1 MKWFD
6 RWNNI
11 ILYIPNTNNSY
22 IKYNSI
28 QLVSINKL
36 LIVDM
41 KYYMNAKTY
50 DLNIYTIDIE
60 VGPLPLH
67 YLWIYFIMELYN

>member
-6 RWNNI
+6 RWNTI

-22 IKYNSI
+22 IKYNNI

-50 DLNIYTIDIE
+50 DLNIYTIDIG